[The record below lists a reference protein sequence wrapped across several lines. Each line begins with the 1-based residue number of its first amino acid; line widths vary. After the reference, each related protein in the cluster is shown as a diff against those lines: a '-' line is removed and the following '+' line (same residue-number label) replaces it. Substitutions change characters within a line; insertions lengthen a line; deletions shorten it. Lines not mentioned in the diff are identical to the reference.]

1 MSQNKTI
8 VPGMEAVGSNQGGN
22 PNMGASGKFYSRRNG
37 SNSRGTVV
45 SGMEETRSYQQQTM
59 FGEEKER
66 TRQRATGKPV
76 VGFLYSISRSSV
88 GEYWPLHIGQNTIGK
103 SSSCDIVLSEGT
115 VSVEHAVLVVR
126 KMKNPENVIA
136 SICDARS
143 TNGTMLNGVSLK
155 FEPVECKNG
164 DKIVVGDN
172 YELYLILLDPA
183 ILGLS
188 VSKNFIPVVDEEDED
203 SDMDMEDLAP
213 NFPAGGYTRPG
224 ADYRSYGGGTSS
236 PYNTKGTVG
245 MDGSSPFNDKGGTIG
260 M

>member
-8 VPGMEAVGSNQGGN
+8 VPGMESVTYNQGGSQ
-22 PNMGASGKFYSRRNG
+22 NMGTNGKFYSRRSG
-37 SNSRGTVV
+37 LNSRGTVV
-45 SGMEETRSYQQQTM
+45 SGMEATRTYQQQAVY
-59 FGEEKER
+59 EEEVDRPRSKV
-66 TRQRATGKPV
+66 TGKPV

-103 SSSCDIVLSEGT
+103 SRSCDIVLSEGT
-115 VSVEHAVLVVR
+115 VTNEHAVLVVR
-126 KMKNPENVIA
+126 KMKNPEKVIA

-183 ILGLS
+183 TLELS
-188 VSKNFIPVVDEEDED
+188 VSKDFIPVVDDED
-203 SDMDMEDLAP
+203 SEMDMEDLAP

-236 PYNTKGTVG
+236 PYRTKGTVG
-245 MDGSSPFNDKGGTIG
+245 MDGSSPFNDKGGTLG